1 MHALHGIPWCC
12 LLVATPASQAVNI
25 KYSLYTGP
33 NSLIRVLNSL
43 IRVLILS
50 AIFEHGSTGFRTIR
64 VRILQ
69 HKKGMLSPKSE
80 GKKEGLF
87 S

>member
-1 MHALHGIPWCC
+1 MSATMHALHGIPWCC

-33 NSLIRVLNSL
+33 NSLIRVL
-43 IRVLILS
+43 ILS

-64 VRILQ
+64 VRILL

>member
-33 NSLIRVLNSL
+33 NSLIRVL
-43 IRVLILS
+43 ILS

-64 VRILQ
+64 VRILL

-80 GKKEGLF
+80 GKKEGMF

>member
-1 MHALHGIPWCC
+1 MSATMHSIPRFR
-12 LLVATPASQAVNI
+12 LLVATRASQAVNI
-25 KYSLYTGP
+25 KYSLYNGQ
-33 NSLIRVLNSL
+33 NSL

-64 VRILQ
+64 VRILL